1 MTAGTLSAQAERAS
15 LYFHEGSS
23 DKEYHAQIEPSG
35 DCFVVNFSYGRRGS
49 TLTTGTKTATPVD
62 YAAAKRIFD
71 KLVREKM
78 AKGYTPGEAGTPYQ
92 DTPKAERATGV
103 VPQLLN
109 PITEEQGERLLA
121 DPAWL
126 CQEKL
131 DGCRVLIKRVG
142 EDIIGINRRGLVIPL
157 PQAVVGCALSIG
169 PQQWIMDGECIGDVF
184 HAFDLLERACTDLR
198 SRPYKK
204 RPTLLYSMS
213 LAGPDLPIRFIR
225 TATKTAEKKA
235 MFAELKRQNREGV
248 VFKKIDSPYTP
259 GRPASGGDQVKHKFY
274 STASCI
280 VAGNNGGRRSV
291 RLELIS
297 GDQRVGVGNV
307 TIPPNQDIPAA
318 GQIAEVRYLYAFGGG
333 CLYQPVFLGVRDD
346 IDADACTTQQLKLK
360 PVDSGD
366 DDV

>member
-15 LYFHEGSS
+15 LYYREGSS
-23 DKEYHAQIEPSG
+23 DKEYHVQIEPSG
-35 DCFVVNFSYGRRGS
+35 DGWAVTFAYGRRGT
-49 TLTTGTKTATPVD
+49 TLAIGRKTATPVGFD
-62 YAAAKRIFD
+62 AARRIYD

-78 AKGYTPGEAGTPYQ
+78 AKGYPPGEAGTPYQ

-109 PITEEQGERLLA
+109 PIDEEQAEKLLA

-142 EDIIGINRRGLVIPL
+142 EDIIGINRRGLVISL
-157 PQAVVGCALSIG
+157 PQTVVGCALSIG

-184 HAFDLLERACTDLR
+184 HAFDLLERACVDLR
-198 SRPYKK
+198 SQPYKK
-204 RPTLLYSMS
+204 RLTLLYSMS
-213 LAGPDLPIRFIR
+213 LAGPNLPIRFVR
-225 TATKTAEKKA
+225 TTTKAADKKA
-235 MFAELKRQNREGV
+235 MFAELKRQNREGIV
-248 VFKKIDSPYTP
+248 LKRIDAPYTP

-280 VAGNNGGRRSV
+280 VAGSNGSRRSV
-291 RLELIS
+291 KLELIN
-297 GDQRVGVGNV
+297 GDQRVNVGSV

-318 GQIAEVRYLYAFGGG
+318 GQVIEVRYLYAFGGG
-333 CLYQPVFLGVRDD
+333 CLYQPVFLGVRND
-346 IDADACTTQQLKLK
+346 IDANACTVGQLKMK
-360 PVDSGD
+360 PVDAGD